1 MRRNAIDD
9 RREQSRQLLEKHLAG
24 QATVARQ
31 IARVG
36 AQGNGNLLRLNGFI
50 STVANP
56 GTDDLTVARVFQAG
70 DKFLE
75 GVGFDMRVVWSQA
88 RAHRLRS
95 KKRSKSVSYR
105 RGTCHP
111 NLGNLALTQCGID
124 CFVEKAHRNTRSLAL
139 TVCICP
145 NTSPSAEFPISFAM
159 LLMLE
164 GAGYYRG

>member
-1 MRRNAIDD
+1 MGRNAIDD

-95 KKRSKSVSYR
+95 KKRSKSVGYGR
-105 RGTCHP
+105 RTCRP
-111 NLGNLALTQCGID
+111 NLGNIVLTHCCID
-124 CFVEKAHRNTRSLAL
+124 CFVEKAHRNTRSPLH

-145 NTSPSAEFPISFAM
+145 TTQAPQRSSPSFAM
-159 LLMLE
+159 ILMS
-164 GAGYYRG
+164 GSY